1 MEADIGNPI
10 DFNKEEHIQ
19 DSEPDQDHDYYQHQH
34 QAQNPMMMMPPPMYQ
49 SQQPKVDLFANID
62 KTTWIVGFIVFI
74 LGFFMG
80 KTMQPIIL
88 RPG

>member
-10 DFNKEEHIQ
+10 DFNKEDHIQ
-19 DSEPDQDHDYYQHQH
+19 DSEPDQDHDYYQHQQ
-34 QAQNPMMMMPPPMYQ
+34 QAPNPMMMMPPPMYQ
-49 SQQPKVDLFANID
+49 SQQPKVDFFANID
-62 KTTWIVGFIVFI
+62 KTTWIIGFIVFI